1 MSAPR
6 ARERRLHVLVV
17 DDSAVMRL
25 LTQQLLG
32 DEFEVSVAADP
43 LIAMEKMRRA
53 RPDVILLDLGLPR
66 MDGLTFLRKIMS
78 EDPIPVVVC
87 SGRAGHGPEGALRA
101 LDEGALEIVT
111 KPAVGMG
118 DFLRQSRERL
128 GDSLRAAAAA
138 HVERRLGLRAHAAA
152 VPGPRPAQRGADA
165 PALIAIG
172 ASTGGTE
179 AIRVLFESLPH
190 AETLPPLVVAQH
202 MPEPYTRMF
211 AERLHKSSALRVK
224 EAEHGDR
231 LRAGHVLIAPGN
243 RHLLVRRDGE
253 GLFVVLDDG
262 PRVMRHRPSVD
273 ALFHSV
279 ATAAGRTALGILLTG
294 MGSDGAEGL
303 LALRRTGAATIAQD
317 ESTSVVFGMPKEA
330 IERGAAEDVVPLDQM
345 ASALLRRVSGLG
357 ARAARAVR

>member
-1 MSAPR
+1 
-6 ARERRLHVLVV
+6 VLVV

-32 DEFEVSVAADP
+32 DEFEVTVAADP

-53 RPDVILLDLGLPR
+53 RPDVILLDLELPR
-66 MDGLTFLRKIMS
+66 MDGLTFLRKLMR

-118 DFLRQSRERL
+118 EFLRQSRERL
-128 GDSLRAAAAA
+128 RDSLRAAAAA
-138 HVERRLGLRAHAAA
+138 HVERRLGLRGSAATE
-152 VPGPRPAQRGADA
+152 GPRIATRAAEA

-179 AIRVLFESLPH
+179 AIRALFESLP
-190 AETLPPLVVAQH
+190 AAVTPPPLVVAQH

-211 AERLHKSSALRVK
+211 AERLDKGSALQVK
-224 EAEHGDR
+224 EASHGDR
-231 LRAGHVLIAPGN
+231 LLAGHALIAPGN
-243 RHLLVRRDGE
+243 RHLLVKRDGD
-253 GLFVVLDDG
+253 GFSVALDDG

-273 ALFHSV
+273 VLFRSV
-279 ATAAGRTALGILLTG
+279 AAAAGRSALGILLTG
-294 MGSDGAEGL
+294 MGHDGAEGL
-303 LALRRTGAATIAQD
+303 LALRRTGAPTIAQD

-330 IERGAAEDVVPLDQM
+330 IALGAAARVLPLPEIAQCLI
-345 ASALLRRVSGLG
+345 ALCAEAATRP
-357 ARAARAVR
+357 AR